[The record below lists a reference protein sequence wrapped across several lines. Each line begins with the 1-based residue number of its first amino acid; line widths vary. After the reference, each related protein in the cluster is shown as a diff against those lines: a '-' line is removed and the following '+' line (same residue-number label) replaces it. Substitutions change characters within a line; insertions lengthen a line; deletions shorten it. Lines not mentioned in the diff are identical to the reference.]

1 MVERRVAYRVLVGN
15 LRERDHSED
24 PGVDGRLLFEWIVKN
39 WGRCMAWIHLA
50 LDKGSWRAFINSVMN
65 LWVP

>member
-39 WGRCMAWIHLA
+39 WGRGMGWIYLA
-50 LDKGSWRAFINSVMN
+50 QDKGSLRTFMNSVMK
-65 LWVP
+65 LRVL